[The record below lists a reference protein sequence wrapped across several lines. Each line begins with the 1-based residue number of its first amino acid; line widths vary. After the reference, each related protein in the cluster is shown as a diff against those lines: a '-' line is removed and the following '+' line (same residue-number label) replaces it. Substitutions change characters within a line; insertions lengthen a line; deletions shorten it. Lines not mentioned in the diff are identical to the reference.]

1 MSTSKH
7 KSKAPVV
14 RKRSA
19 PRAARAKADLAQA
32 RKSIKVGSVRRTL
45 PVINAPRAK
54 VPCLTCGLCCS
65 YVAVEI
71 DGPSTLQDATNI
83 LWYLYHRDVSVYV
96 DDGEWMIQF
105 ETRCQNLED
114 DNRCSIY
121 ATRPPICRTFDE
133 QTCEVNAD
141 LIGLSLHSPAEF
153 MAYLEMN
160 HKRIHTLVRK
170 RYWPAGASG
179 PMLPPK
185 KRARLGAFRPRYEAL
200 RVLGAPN

>member
-7 KSKAPVV
+7 QRKSPAR
-14 RKRSA
+14 RKPPA
-19 PRAARAKADLAQA
+19 PRAATGRAEVAVA
-32 RKSIKVGSVRRTL
+32 RRNL
-45 PVINAPRAK
+45 PVVSEPRAQ

-71 DGPSTLQDATNI
+71 DGPSTLEAATNI

-121 ATRPPICRTFDE
+121 ETRPPVCRSFDE
-133 QTCEVNAD
+133 LSCEVNAEQ
-141 LIGLSLHSPAEF
+141 IGVSMESPSEF
-153 MAYLEMN
+153 MAYLVQH

-170 RYWPAGASG
+170 RYWPVGDSA
-179 PMLPPK
+179 PQLPPR

>member
-1 MSTSKH
+1 MSTSTR
-7 KSKAPVV
+7 KSKAPVR
-14 RKRSA
+14 RKPPASH
-19 PRAARAKADLAQA
+19 AAIGRTEVAA
-32 RKSIKVGSVRRTL
+32 GRRNL
-45 PVINAPRAK
+45 PVITTPRAQ

-71 DGPSTLQDATNI
+71 DGPSTLDAATNI

-96 DDGEWMIQF
+96 DDGEWLIQF

-121 ATRPPICRTFDE
+121 ETRPPVCRSFDE
-133 QTCEVNAD
+133 STCEVNAD
-141 LIGLSLHSPAEF
+141 QIGLTLHSPIEF
-153 MAYLEMN
+153 MTYLQQH

-170 RYWPAGASG
+170 RYWPADGST
-179 PMLPPK
+179 PLLPQR

-200 RVLGAPN
+200 RVLGASN